1 MKSAIALII
10 IIILSYI
17 LVITVEEM
25 PTFGS
30 EKVPSYNEIA
40 ERYTEN
46 AVEDTGIVN
55 SVTAILLD
63 YRAFDTLGEATV
75 LFAASL
81 AVITVLK
88 RR

>member
-1 MKSAIALII
+1 MKSIISLTI
-10 IIILSYI
+10 IIILAYI

-30 EKVPSYNEIA
+30 EEVPSYNEIA
-40 ERYTEN
+40 KRYTEDV
-46 AVEDTGIVN
+46 VEDTGIVN